1 MGEIYDF
8 QTNYIAKIE
17 ESSKLIEKGY
27 IDQVICMLE
36 DFLAVVKDPKIKQ
49 EVNKQLM
56 TAYLLKGELDTCE
69 ALILE
74 IKNQKSLDLT
84 IAAHDILVAMFQGQE
99 ASAKQKQEEYQQ
111 LLGLTALSSKNL
123 VELIYQ
129 LKTYYESVWYEMI
142 EKKIQVLEREGD
154 LETQLL
160 VISDLRTVDSWK
172 LQLFQEKFEQLLN
185 QCEINIVKTMLFE
198 LLAQK
203 DIECS
208 VNFTQEQNHQTLITT
223 TVNFEAFYA
232 TLEEA
237 LALLTEMTLDEV
249 TREVLKQHVIFFYQF
264 SFPFIEEM
272 NPQVV
277 INELA
282 QVLFR
287 MNLTET
293 EDEEAVEK
301 TEKIAGIRYKM
312 SQYILSL
319 SSLM

>member
-27 IDQVICMLE
+27 IDQAICMLE

-185 QCEINIVKTMLFE
+185 QCESE
-198 LLAQK
+198 
-203 DIECS
+203 
-208 VNFTQEQNHQTLITT
+208 
-223 TVNFEAFYA
+223 Y
-232 TLEEA
+232 
-237 LALLTEMTLDEV
+237 
-249 TREVLKQHVIFFYQF
+249 REDNVI
-264 SFPFIEEM
+264 
-272 NPQVV
+272 
-277 INELA
+277 
-282 QVLFR
+282 
-287 MNLTET
+287 
-293 EDEEAVEK
+293 
-301 TEKIAGIRYKM
+301 
-312 SQYILSL
+312 
-319 SSLM
+319 